1 MPKKKDEQKSNIEVG
16 SDVFFDMESENWNR
30 NKSDSPDFLISTDT
44 LPWYGLDLIFDLVKA
59 NGFDGI
65 DLAMWKNFDSWNV
78 NYVKKLSEKYD
89 LPIRI
94 VQVSGN
100 VNEKEMNKALD
111 LCDTVWADTLC
122 INAPKYFNYKS
133 FNFIAD
139 NINFYRKH
147 NKNLNFSIINPEDSN
162 FFVLPIPKYRFTN
175 IVEIIKKYWCY
186 IWLDISNMDVD
197 GFEYIFMRKLNDFL
211 PYVSVLYLSDKTKLW
226 EWHII
231 PGEWVMKI
239 PNLLKKM
246 KEKWFY
252 RYISTKVNI
261 SKSDLS
267 DPEKINLILK
277 KIRNYLKENYEDI
290 KIEW

>member
-1 MPKKKDEQKSNIEVG
+1 MPKKKDEQKSNIELG

-30 NKSDSPDFLISTDT
+30 NKGDNPQFLISTDT
-44 LPWYGLDLIFDLVKA
+44 LPWYGLDLIFDLVKS

-94 VQVSGN
+94 VQVSNN
-100 VNEKEMNKALD
+100 VNEKEINKALD
-111 LCDTVWADTLC
+111 LCDAVWADTLC

-175 IVEIIKKYWCY
+175 IVEIIKKYGCY
-186 IWLDISNMDVD
+186 IGLDIANMDVD

-226 EWHII
+226 EWHVI

-252 RYISTKVNI
+252 RYISVKVNI
-261 SKSDLS
+261 TKSDLS
-267 DPEKINLILK
+267 DPEKVDLILK
-277 KIRNYLKENYEDI
+277 KIRNYLKENYENA
-290 KIEW
+290 KID